1 MYDVAPW
8 ASLYASYSRSFVPTV
23 GTSFDG
29 TPFEPETGEQAEAG
43 IKADLLNRRLSATL
57 AVYELRRQNV
67 TTADPDN
74 PGFSIQTGEQR
85 ARGIELD
92 LAGDLSP
99 AWKLLGSAAYTDA
112 TLTKDNT
119 FTPGNRIQGVPRLS
133 SSVWLTHEVRSGE
146 WKGFG
151 VGAGLFAAGEREGGL
166 ANSYRVPG
174 YTRAD
179 ASLFYRGNGD
189 AKRFRPRDRS
199 LDDARDATS
208 PPPSP
213 YRSIE

>member
-1 MYDVAPW
+1 MGIALCELLALLRAYLRNEFRRD
-8 ASLYASYSRSFVPTV
+8 TV
-23 GTSFDG
+23 RAGDG
-29 TPFEPETGEQAEAG
+29 RQAEAG

-74 PGFSIQTGEQR
+74 PGFSIQTCEQR

-119 FTPGNRIQGVPRLS
+119 VTPGNRIQGCRGSP
-133 SSVWLTHEVRSGE
+133 
-146 WKGFG
+146 
-151 VGAGLFAAGEREGGL
+151 AACG
-166 ANSYRVPG
+166 
-174 YTRAD
+174 
-179 ASLFYRGNGD
+179 
-189 AKRFRPRDRS
+189 
-199 LDDARDATS
+199 
-208 PPPSP
+208 
-213 YRSIE
+213 